1 MFNHSDHRHKE
12 TEGMEFAFEL
22 TRFAAPELPAAM
34 AVARALSLS
43 VRTPPFYS

>member
-1 MFNHSDHRHKE
+1 MFNHRDRGHKE
-12 TEGMEFAFEL
+12 TEGLDFAFEL
-22 TRFAAPELPAAM
+22 TRFAAHELPAPM